1 MRIYKSIESIK
12 KDFPNAHIIEDDS
25 GFWVY
30 PDGYQK
36 YTISNVRRYLKPRT
50 KEHIKDILLAGKF
63 PEKLINDAIFNI
75 KETEAVKKI
84 KEVKK
89 NGAVLEGMAGVGKST
104 ACTWK
109 IAKLLQYWKINNPLY
124 ISTVLFDT
132 KAFETFQ
139 EYDAYLIDDLL
150 PNLKDIKVDLITQII
165 YYAESKNIPLYIT
178 TNSKE
183 SFSQF
188 PEPLLSRLRSY
199 CEYIKIESK
208 KDLRLEKPKGG
219 INR

>member
-1 MRIYKSIESIK
+1 MRVYKTLESIK
-12 KDFPNAHIIEDDS
+12 KDFPKAWIIEDDS

-30 PDGYQK
+30 PDGHKDQK
-36 YTISNVRRYLKPRT
+36 VKRYYKPRT

-63 PEKLINDAIFNI
+63 PEKLIETAIFQV
-75 KETEAVKKI
+75 KETESIKKI
-84 KEVKK
+84 KEIKRSVIM
-89 NGAVLEGMAGVGKST
+89 EGMAGVGKST

-109 IAKLLQYWKINNPLY
+109 IAKLLYWWKINNPLY

-165 YYAESKNIPLYIT
+165 YYAESKNISLYIT

-183 SFSQF
+183 SFNQF

-208 KDLRLEKPKGG
+208 KDLRLKK
-219 INR
+219 I

>member
-1 MRIYKSIESIK
+1 MRVYKTLESIK
-12 KDFPNAHIIEDDS
+12 KDFPEAWIIEDDS

-30 PDGYQK
+30 PDGHKDQK
-36 YTISNVRRYLKPRT
+36 VKRYYKPRT
-50 KEHIKDILLAGKF
+50 KEHIKDILINGKF

-75 KETEAVKKI
+75 KETEAIKKI

-124 ISTVLFDT
+124 ISAVLFDT

-139 EYDAYLIDDLL
+139 EHDAYLIDDLIV
-150 PNLKDIKVDLITQII
+150 NLKEIKLDLIMQVI
-165 YYAESKNIPLYIT
+165 YYAESKNISLFIT
-178 TNSKE
+178 TNSSLKE
-183 SFSQF
+183 LTEQF
-188 PEPLLSRLRSY
+188 PEPLISRILSH
-199 CEYIKIESK
+199 CEYIKIKTKEDFRLK
-208 KDLRLEKPKGG
+208 K
-219 INR
+219 I